1 MKVYNTL
8 TKTKEEFKPIEE
20 NKVKMY
26 VCGPTVYDYIH
37 IGNARPFVVFDA
49 VRRYFLYKGFDVT
62 YVQNFTDIDDKI
74 INKAIAEGVS
84 YTDITDKFIKE
95 AQTDG
100 KGLNVLEPTFAPTV
114 SGNMTEIIDMI
125 QTLIDKGFA
134 YNVDGQVFFDV
145 SKFDEYCKLSKKNT
159 DDLINGIRVQ
169 VDSQKKNSADFVLW
183 KPHKEN
189 EPYFESPFGNGR
201 PGWHIECSAMAKKY
215 LGETIDIHSGGSD
228 LVFPH
233 HENEIAQSECANGKP
248 FANYWLHNGFI
259 NIDNEKM
266 SKSKGNFFTVRDI
279 LKEYSYEEMRFFI
292 LSAHYRS
299 PLNFSKDL
307 MDSSRNG
314 LNRIKTAIANLD
326 FAIKAKT
333 TENTDGPTAV
343 FCSARKQFEERMEDD
358 FNTADAISVI
368 FDLVKLINN
377 KITENADV
385 QVLMW
390 FKEELMSLLNILGL
404 VFEEKTVSKEL
415 EEKILDLI
423 EQRTIAKKEKDF
435 ARADSIRAEL
445 LDMNIVIE
453 DTRQGVK
460 WSIKE

>member
-8 TKTKEEFKPIEE
+8 TRQKEEFIPMEA

-26 VCGPTVYDYIH
+26 VCGPTVYDFIH
-37 IGNARPFVVFDA
+37 IGNARPFVVFDT
-49 VRRYFLYKGFDVT
+49 VRRYFIYKGFDVT

-74 INKAIAEGVS
+74 INKAIDQQVHYS
-84 YTDITDKFIKE
+84 QITKKFINE

-100 KGLNVLEPTFAPTV
+100 DGLNVLRPTFAPTV
-114 SGNMTEIIDMI
+114 SENMQEIIDFI
-125 QTLIDKGFA
+125 STLIDKGFA
-134 YNVDGQVFFDV
+134 YEIDGTVFFDV
-145 SKFDEYCKLSKKNT
+145 SKYQEYCKLSKKNL
-159 DDLINGIRVQ
+159 DDLINGIRIK
-169 VDSQKKNSADFVLW
+169 VDDAKRNSADFVLW
-183 KPHKEN
+183 KPNKPS
-189 EPYFESPFGNGR
+189 EPFFESPFGKGR

-215 LGETIDIHSGGSD
+215 LGDTIDIHAGGSD
-228 LVFPH
+228 LIFPH

-279 LKEYSYEEMRFFI
+279 LNEYSYEEMRFFI

-314 LNRIKTAIANLD
+314 LNRIKSCLSNLD
-326 FAIKAKT
+326 FAI
-333 TENTDGPTAV
+333 ENGGSIPNNIEFTITSRAD
-343 FCSARKQFEERMEDD
+343 FEEKMDDD

-368 FDLVKLINN
+368 FELVKLINN
-377 KITENADV
+377 KISENADIKI
-385 QVLMW
+385 L
-390 FKEELMSLLNILGL
+390 KLLKDELTALLDILGL
-404 VFEEKTVSKEL
+404 LFEQKTVSKEL
-415 EEKILDLI
+415 EKEILLLI
-423 EQRTIAKKEKDF
+423 EQRADAKKAKNFEE
-435 ARADSIRAEL
+435 ADNIRAKL
-445 LDMNIVIE
+445 LEMNVIIE
-453 DTRQGVK
+453 DTRAGVK